1 MSILIFSRKINSGK
15 TSELQHW
22 IDNSLD
28 IGGIL
33 MPDVNNVRCMFNIRT
48 SILFE
53 AQCKDENESEELIFN
68 VGKFKFYKSAFQKA
82 NNYLK
87 EEIKNLPDTLIIDEI
102 GKLELQGLGF
112 NTSVLDAVKK
122 YQSKSVRK
130 VLILVVREELLKEV
144 MQRYQIKKCKIV
156 DSLG

>member
-15 TSELQHW
+15 TSELQQW
-22 IDNSLD
+22 IDTSLD

-33 MPDVNNVRCMFNIRT
+33 MPDVNNFRCMLNIRT
-48 SILFE
+48 NVLYE
-53 AQCKDENESEELIFN
+53 AQCKDENIDEELIFN
-68 VGKFKFYKSAFQKA
+68 VGRFKFYKTAYQKV

-87 EEIKNLPDTLIIDEI
+87 DEIKNLPDTLIIDEI

-130 VLILVVREELLKEV
+130 VLILVVREELLNEV

>member
-15 TSELQHW
+15 TSELQQW
-22 IDNSLD
+22 IDTSLD

-33 MPDVNNVRCMFNIRT
+33 MPDINNMRCMFNIRT
-48 SILFE
+48 SVLFD
-53 AQCKDENESEELIFN
+53 AQCTNENESEDLLFN
-68 VGKFKFYKSAFQKA
+68 VGRFKFYKSAFQKA

-87 EEIKNLPDTLIIDEI
+87 EEIKHLPDTLIIDEI

-112 NTSVLDAVKK
+112 NTSVIDAVRK
-122 YQSKSVRK
+122 YQLKSVKK

-144 MQRYQIKKCKIV
+144 MHRYQIKKCKIV
-156 DSLG
+156 DSLV